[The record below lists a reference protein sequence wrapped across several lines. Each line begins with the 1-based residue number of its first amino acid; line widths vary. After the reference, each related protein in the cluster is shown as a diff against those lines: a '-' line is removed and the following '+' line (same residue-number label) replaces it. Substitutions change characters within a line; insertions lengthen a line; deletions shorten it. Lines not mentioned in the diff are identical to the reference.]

1 MSLIWRN
8 SCFIGLLLF
17 FCASQDFLIAL
28 FEVST
33 VRENEPLY
41 LNCEVGP
48 SREILRV
55 NPEILEH
62 SCIHFYGNFRM
73 GQVLMAIL
81 IGFPTAVIKITYL
94 FGPLVL
100 WWHYL
105 IDSIWNARII
115 SLSLLFYFFWQTRLK
130 VFIYSITEQIFIE
143 CVVDISSCKGNKWIQ
158 QLM

>member
-1 MSLIWRN
+1 
-8 SCFIGLLLF
+8 
-17 FCASQDFLIAL
+17 
-28 FEVST
+28 
-33 VRENEPLY
+33 
-41 LNCEVGP
+41 
-48 SREILRV
+48 
-55 NPEILEH
+55 
-62 SCIHFYGNFRM
+62 M